1 MNHKEQ
7 CLESIGMFLVGLTTL
22 ATMYYSIAQM

>member
-7 CLESIGMFLVGLTTL
+7 CLESLGMFVLAIATL
-22 ATMYYSIAQM
+22 GTMYYSIVQI